1 MAIEC
6 HEIVIGCDNVMKL
19 TFCDVDDVPISMTG
33 ERIRVAINRNLKDE
47 PVILK
52 DSDVGPAEIE
62 ILSAPNDNCA
72 LVKILPADTD
82 GLEEG
87 TYCRSI
93 EVTFNSLSPV
103 VCVVPIVDMVDLKCT
118 GFVGI
123 PSP

>member
-6 HEIVIGCDNVMKL
+6 DELVIGCDNVTKL
-19 TFCDVDDVPISMTG
+19 TFVDTDDTPVSMTG
-33 ERIRVAINRNLKDE
+33 ERIRFAINRDLKDP

-52 DSDVGPAEIE
+52 DSDVGTAEIE
-62 ILSAPNDNCA
+62 ILAAPNDNCA
-72 LVKILPADTD
+72 LVKILPADID

-93 EVTFNSLSPV
+93 EVTFNSLVPV
-103 VCVVPIVDMVDLKCT
+103 KCVVPIVDTVDLKCT

-123 PSP
+123 P